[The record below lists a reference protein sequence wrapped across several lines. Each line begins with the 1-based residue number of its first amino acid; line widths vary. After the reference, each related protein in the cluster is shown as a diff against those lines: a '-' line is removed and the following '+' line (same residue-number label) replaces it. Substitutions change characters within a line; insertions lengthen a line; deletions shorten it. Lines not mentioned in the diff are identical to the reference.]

1 MLFKKCKKMFL
12 LLAETTEILQ
22 LYALVLSIVK
32 IPHWYQMNPNVFL
45 YNTAFSVQFYYIAG
59 LSL

>member
-1 MLFKKCKKMFL
+1 MFL
-12 LLAETTEILQ
+12 LQAETTEILQ